1 MNAATPAP
9 AEKPE
14 KERRQTRKARGR
26 GEGSIGQ
33 QDGRWFAYI
42 SLGYGPDG
50 KRIRK
55 RIYADT
61 KQDAQKELRKL
72 QNEHD
77 AGRLV
82 ETEQLTVSEY
92 LTRWLENTAKNNVGP
107 QTFVRYSQLVKL
119 YLVPIL
125 GGVKLSKLSPLHV
138 EQCYATMA
146 KGFGERKPAGASTR
160 KFAGVI
166 LSTALRHAV
175 RIKLLAHNPAA
186 DVAKAKPTERE
197 MKFMT
202 DRQVKRFLT
211 TAQGQGLYALFVTA
225 TGTGMRQGELLGL
238 QWGDIE
244 FEKGTVNIQR
254 SLAWVKKEPILKE
267 PKSKA
272 GKRTIGIP
280 PFVLSALRD
289 HRAKVFKAGLI
300 AAPVFS
306 TRTGNHLDKK
316 NVLRSFKNVV
326 AKTNATEKEQA
337 VKSNVEPD
345 LIPDGIRFHDLRHTH
360 ASCLIAAG
368 HSIKAVSRRL
378 GHGSIEITLRV
389 YAHLMPNDDEKLTT
403 GVEALFG

>member
-1 MNAATPAP
+1 MA
-9 AEKPE
+9 
-14 KERRQTRKARGR
+14 RKARGR
-26 GEGSIGQ
+26 GEGSIGC

-42 SLGYGPDG
+42 SLGYDEKG

-55 RIYADT
+55 RVYADS
-61 KQDAQKELRKL
+61 KKDAQKELRRL

-82 ETEQLTVSEY
+82 ETEEITVGEY
-92 LTRWLENTAKNNVGP
+92 LTRWLDNTAKNNVGP
-107 QTFVRYSQLVKL
+107 QTFVRYSQLVNL
-119 YLVPIL
+119 YLKPIL

-138 EQCYATMA
+138 EQCYSTMT
-146 KGFGERKPAGASTR
+146 KGFGERKPAGATTR

-175 RIKLLAHNPAA
+175 RIKLISHNPAA
-186 DVAKAKPTERE
+186 DVAKAKPAERE

-202 DRQVKRFLT
+202 DKQVKCFLT
-211 TAQGQGLYALFVTA
+211 AAQGQGLYSLFVTA
-225 TGTGMRQGELLGL
+225 IGTGMRQGELLGL
-238 QWGDIE
+238 QWNDID
-244 FEKGTVNIQR
+244 FEKGTLEVKR
-254 SLAWVKKEPILKE
+254 SLAWVKKEAILKE
-267 PKSKA
+267 PKSKS

-280 PFVLSALRD
+280 PFVLAALRELRTD
-289 HRAKVFKAGLI
+289 ALKTGQI
-300 AAPVFS
+300 TAPVFC
-306 TRTGNHLDKK
+306 TRTGKHLDKK

-326 AKTNATEKEQA
+326 KKANVAEREGAEKA
-337 VKSNVEPD
+337 GGEPN
-345 LIPDGIRFHDLRHTH
+345 LIPDEIRFHDLRHTH